1 MQVSPGS
8 ECTFAQDV
16 MAINTAGKDCCT
28 IGELGKRAVVTP
40 DIEFNLN
47 SVINLD

>member
-1 MQVSPGS
+1 VQVSPGS

-16 MAINTAGKDCCT
+16 MAINTAGKDCCA